1 MKKTIIYLSAVVL
14 ALGVLCFARTSFG
27 QNRAEVLV
35 EKMSK
40 TMGAMGGYE
49 AAFVVA
55 SGDEQ
60 LLGSFAVEGERYRIE
75 LADMVVFGEATERYE
90 VNKARKEITLMQTE
104 SSSANILSNPAHAFE
119 LVGSLYRPV
128 LLSEEGGKA
137 QLSLQSE
144 DDLKTTIR
152 LVVNTATNLP
162 SEIVYAMEGLELKI
176 EIHTIKSLQ
185 TSLPKYDPAHYA
197 DYELIDFR

>member
-14 ALGVLCFARTSFG
+14 ALGVLLFARSSFG
-27 QNRAEVLV
+27 QNRAEVLI

-40 TMGAMGGYE
+40 TMSAMGGYE

-75 LADMVVFGEATERYE
+75 LADMVVYGEATERYE

-137 QLSLQSE
+137 QLSLQ
-144 DDLKTTIR
+144 DLKTTIR

-176 EIHTIKSLQ
+176 EIHTIKPLQ
-185 TSLPKYDPAHYA
+185 ASLPKYDPSHYA

>member
-1 MKKTIIYLSAVVL
+1 MRKSIIYLLVALL

-49 AAFVVA
+49 AAFVIA
-55 SGDEQ
+55 SGNEQ

-75 LADMVVFGEATERYE
+75 LADMVVYGEATERYE
-90 VNKARKEITLMQTE
+90 VNKARKEVTLMQTE

-144 DDLKTTIR
+144 QDLKTTIR

-162 SEIVYAMEGLELKI
+162 SEIVYGMEGLELAIKI
-176 EIHTIKSLQ
+176 VSISPLKRPFPL
-185 TSLPKYDPAHYA
+185 YDKAQYA